1 MTRWSTGVALLAVLS
16 LAVGGTS
23 VGAVAAP
30 ARGGALTIVIGA
42 DPSSLDPHRTP
53 SVGIAHSVMYETLV
67 TVDRRTGEFIPALAE
82 SWEVSRDGTAITFKL
97 RRGVKFHDGTA
108 FTAAAVKTTFDR
120 LTSKELNSPGAS
132 WVGTL
137 SRTEVVDDVT
147 VRLHFSK
154 PYAPIFSSLR
164 IAFLAILS
172 PTAIARSGA
181 DYGQNPVG
189 TGPYRFRQWIPN
201 DRIVYER
208 NPDYAWGSANYKN
221 RGAPY
226 FDQLIIRIIPDEATR
241 VIAFERGDI
250 DILAGAPARD
260 ARRMMR
266 EGKFPF
272 IQIPTTSGLYLG
284 LNVKRPPVNDVR
296 VRRAIG
302 HAVNTDEVARIALE
316 GLAVPMMSPIA
327 PTIWGYWDGVK
338 QFALTHDPERAR
350 TLLAE
355 AGYRPGA
362 GGAMMK
368 DGRQLEFTVWTYAR
382 MTNVRIGIVL
392 QSQLRAVG
400 IKMNIEQLEPA
411 TLLAQTARGEHDA
424 LLIGYGWPD
433 ADILYYFFHSS
444 RLATTNRVH
453 YTNAQVDKLLE
464 DGQTIVDPARR
475 LEVYKQLQRILLQ
488 EVPWVPLASELAVNF
503 HQPYMQDVYYD
514 KFGNLLLLDAQ
525 KVR

>member
-1 MTRWSTGVALLAVLS
+1 MTRWTAAPALLVVLTL
-16 LAVGGTS
+16 LAF
-23 VGAVAAP
+23 GAGNTGAAP
-30 ARGGALTIVIGA
+30 ARGGTLTIVIGS
-42 DPSSLDPHRTP
+42 DPTSLDPHRTP
-53 SVGIAHSVMYETLV
+53 SVNIAHSVMYETLV

-82 SWEVSRDGTAITFKL
+82 SWEVSRDRTAITFKL
-97 RRGVKFHDGTA
+97 RRGVKFHDGTP
-108 FTAAAVKTTFDR
+108 FTAAAVKATFER
-120 LTSKELNSPGAS
+120 LVSKELNSPGAS

-137 SRTEVVDDVT
+137 SRTEVVDDFT
-147 VRLHFSK
+147 VRLVFSK

-164 IAFLAILS
+164 ISFLAILS
-172 PTAIARSGA
+172 PTAIARAGA
-181 DYGQNPVG
+181 DYGQNPIG
-189 TGPYRFRQWIPN
+189 TGPYRFKQWIPN

-208 NPDYAWGSANYKN
+208 NPDYAWGSTNHKN

-226 FDQLIIRIIPDEATR
+226 FDQLVVRIIPDESTR
-241 VIAFERGDI
+241 VIAFERGDL
-250 DILAGAPARD
+250 DLLPGAPARD

-316 GLAVPMMSPIA
+316 GLAVPMLSPIA

-338 QFALTHDPERAR
+338 QFALAHDPDRAR
-350 TLLAE
+350 ALLAE
-355 AGYRPGA
+355 AGYRPGP
-362 GGAMMK
+362 GGAMTK
-368 DGRQLEFTVWTYAR
+368 DGKQLEFTVWTYAR
-382 MTNVRIGIVL
+382 MTNVRIGVVL

-411 TLLAQTARGEHDA
+411 TLLAQTPRGEHDA
-424 LLIGYGWPD
+424 ILIGYGWPD

-444 RLATTNRVH
+444 RLQTTNRVH
-453 YTNAQVDKLLE
+453 YVNAQVDKLLE
-464 DGQTIVDPARR
+464 DGQTIVDPAKR
-475 LEVYKQLQRILLQ
+475 LEVYKQLQRILLA

-503 HQPYMQDVYYD
+503 NQPYMQDVYYD
-514 KFGNLLLLDAQ
+514 KFGNLLLLDAY
-525 KVR
+525 RAR